1 MILDSVQ
8 LEKYQEQ
15 GQLLEPHLESMVCP
29 LMEILHKQA
38 TGSPRMDV
46 VKKVCSIIY
55 TLVTV
60 CGYKTVFKFFPHQA
74 SHLELAVSLLQAC
87 HDEIEQTSILREES
101 TGQWETKCC
110 LLLWLSMLVLIPFDI
125 ASIDTT
131 LADSDYIVANNE
143 IPLVN
148 KILALCKE
156 YLASPGPM
164 REMAGVLLSRLL
176 TRPDMRPT
184 LQR

>member
-1 MILDSVQ
+1 
-8 LEKYQEQ
+8 
-15 GQLLEPHLESMVCP
+15 
-29 LMEILHKQA
+29 MEILQKEVA
-38 TGSPRMDV
+38 ENPRMDV
-46 VKKVCSIIY
+46 VKKVCSIIH

-60 CGYKTVFKFFPHQA
+60 CGYKTVFKFFPNQA
-74 SHLELAVSLLQAC
+74 SHLELAVSLLQVC

-125 ASIDTT
+125 ASVDTA
-131 LADSDYIVANNE
+131 LADSGSMIQNDE
-143 IPLVN
+143 IPLVK
-148 KILALCKE
+148 KILALCKD

-176 TRPDMRPT
+176 TRPDMQAA

>member
-1 MILDSVQ
+1 M
-8 LEKYQEQ
+8 
-15 GQLLEPHLESMVCP
+15 
-29 LMEILHKQA
+29 
-38 TGSPRMDV
+38 
-46 VKKVCSIIY
+46 
-55 TLVTV
+55 
-60 CGYKTVFKFFPHQA
+60 FKFFPHQA
-74 SHLELAVSLLQAC
+74 SHLELAVSLLQIC

-131 LADSDYIVANNE
+131 LANSNSTIQNDE
-143 IPLVN
+143 IPLVK
-148 KILALCKE
+148 KILALCKD

-176 TRPDMRPT
+176 TRPDMQPALWR
-184 LQR
+184 